1 LPLVFSIFLV
11 ICGGFIRL
19 AILLQTVAAFGFAFV
34 VAFDFAFAFFEVP
47 ALCLLFLFPPQI
59 LCLCEKY
66 EAK

>member
-1 LPLVFSIFLV
+1 
-11 ICGGFIRL
+11 
-19 AILLQTVAAFGFAFV
+19 LQTVAAFGFAFV

-47 ALCLLFLFPPQI
+47 AYCFLFMLPPQI

>member
-1 LPLVFSIFLV
+1 
-11 ICGGFIRL
+11 
-19 AILLQTVAAFGFAFV
+19 LLQTVAAFGFAFV